1 MSKQNPLT
9 EREAFTCYYDG
20 LEAGVERFAWW
31 KDGVQY
37 VGTTG
42 KTLNE
47 AYADIERERQRAYK
61 DCEQ

>member
-1 MSKQNPLT
+1 MS
-9 EREAFTCYYDG
+9 ERDAFNCYYDG

-42 KTLNE
+42 KTLE
-47 AYADIERERQRAYK
+47 QAYKEIEEDRQRALK
-61 DCEQ
+61 NCEV

>member
-1 MSKQNPLT
+1 MS
-9 EREAFTCYYDG
+9 ERDAFNCYYDG

-42 KTLNE
+42 KTLE
-47 AYADIERERQRAYK
+47 QAYK
-61 DCEQ
+61 EIEEDRQQALKNCEA

>member
-1 MSKQNPLT
+1 MS
-9 EREAFTCYYDG
+9 ERDAFNCYYDG

-42 KTLNE
+42 KTLDQ
-47 AYADIERERQRAYK
+47 AYKEIEEDRQRALK
-61 DCEQ
+61 NCEA